1 MDPSLRESERINSY
15 MHDYVYIY
23 THIYLSKGKMGMR
36 THSRYEPYLMIGQLV
51 NGRYWVNQDQIFI
64 VLRQVEEEWILLTKF
79 FFTVL
84 YLD

>member
-1 MDPSLRESERINSY
+1 
-15 MHDYVYIY
+15 
-23 THIYLSKGKMGMR
+23 MR
-36 THSRYEPYLMIGQLV
+36 TQSRYDPYLMIGQLV